1 MKILALSDLH
11 SDIPKDLRNGFD
23 FSEIDLICIAGDL
36 TNFGLKED
44 YIYIFKWFDKLNI
57 PTVIVLGNH
66 DHPLFFY
73 EINRKKYKNLIFL
86 NNEIKEVNGLKIYG
100 SPYTKYCGWF
110 NHYLTLDECRELT
123 LPKEKVDLIVS
134 HEPPDTEML
143 AKVNDRLIVGNNE
156 LLKYLHEYSNI
167 TAIFGHVHQRGGKE
181 EIINGNKCYNV
192 ARTYKIIE
200 V

>member
-11 SDIPKDLRNGFD
+11 SDIPKSIRNLD
-23 FSEIDLICIAGDL
+23 FSNIDLICIAGDL
-36 TNFGLKED
+36 TNFGMKED

-57 PTVIVLGNH
+57 PTIIVLGNH
-66 DHPLFFY
+66 DHPLYFY

-86 NNEIKEVNGLKIYG
+86 DNEVKEIKGFKVYG
-100 SPYTKYCGWF
+100 SPYTDNCGWF
-110 NHYLTLDECRELT
+110 NHYYTLAECKELT
-123 LPKEKVDLIVS
+123 LPKTKVDLIVS
-134 HEPPDTEML
+134 HEPPYCSLGKINNNLT
-143 AKVNDRLIVGNNE
+143 VGNNE
-156 LLKYLHEYSNI
+156 LLKYLHYNTGI
-167 TAIFGHVHQRGGKE
+167 MGIFGHIHQQGGKE

>member
-110 NHYLTLDECRELT
+110 NHYLTLDECKELT

-134 HEPPDTEML
+134 HEPPSHECVSYIRNID
-143 AKVNDRLIVGNNE
+143 IGNNE
-156 LLKYLHEYSNI
+156 LRKYIENTTNKMIIICGHCHEKSGKFI
-167 TAIFGHVHQRGGKE
+167 AI
-181 EIINGNKCYNV
+181 NNSLCYNV
-192 ARTYKIIE
+192 AKTYKIIE